1 MSQTT
6 FISCCYLM
14 GIPAGGVVG
23 WCFSGA
29 CVCMEAV
36 AVAWQEVNHRA
47 YHVEVF
53 LGVYV
58 LTGGG

>member
-1 MSQTT
+1 
-6 FISCCYLM
+6 M

-58 LTGGG
+58 LTGEG